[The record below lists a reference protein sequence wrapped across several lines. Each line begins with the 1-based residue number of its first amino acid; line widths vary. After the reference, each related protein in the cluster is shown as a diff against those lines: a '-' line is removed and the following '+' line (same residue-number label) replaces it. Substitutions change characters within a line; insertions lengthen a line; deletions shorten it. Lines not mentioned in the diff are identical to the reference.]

1 MARIIHIG
9 NMKGGVSK
17 TTTTILLAS
26 ALSQLPFNLRV
37 CIVDADEQQSVCNV
51 RKIDLLAYGITA
63 DKTPFE
69 IFSYSVSE
77 LTQRIGKLNSEYD
90 IIFIDAGGK
99 LDIEQKV
106 SSQQIAPILA
116 MSDFL
121 LIPFVSGQINLAA
134 TLTYLDFA
142 KRIEQTR
149 ASSERKL
156 NILGFVSMCRPRTK
170 QHAQLMDELKNIES
184 VKIMNAAL
192 NDYAAFR
199 DADTVTSFYSTTI
212 TDAAKVNFSN
222 FLNEFFTLIQ

>member
-9 NMKGGVSK
+9 NMKGGVGK
-17 TTTTILLAS
+17 TTTTVLLAT
-26 ALSQLPFNLRV
+26 ALSQAPFNLRV
-37 CIVDADEQQSVCNV
+37 CVVDADEQQSISDARN
-51 RKIDLLAYGITA
+51 IDLMAYGIESEKA
-63 DKTPFE
+63 PFE
-69 IFSYSVSE
+69 VFNYSVSE
-77 LTQRIGKLNSEYD
+77 LTQRIQKLNSEYD

-116 MSDFL
+116 ISDYLF
-121 LIPFVSGQINLAA
+121 IPIVAGHVNLAA
-134 TLTYLDFA
+134 TLKYLEFA
-142 KRIEQTR
+142 KRIESTR

-184 VKIMNAAL
+184 IKIMYAAL
-192 NDYAAFR
+192 NDYSTFR
-199 DADTVTSFYSTTI
+199 EIETIQSLYTTSSS
-212 TDAAKVNFSN
+212 DPAKINFSN